1 MRPYIHSRGSIHK
14 LLWVTDCSV
23 GKHAQNSVPEDV
35 SFFQWYYVLAA
46 DYFETS
52 PQHKSIYKNVSVTG
66 KCTGLD
72 SDPLVQAIL
81 VQQRDFGHPMIDG
94 KASVVHGSGFVDAK
108 AFFVLRLGARFAV
121 YVSYALAEARSH
133 TELSAAHRSSES
145 RSRSAAVGA
154 LIESAF

>member
-35 SFFQWYYVLAA
+35 SFFQWYYGLAA

-81 VQQRDFGHPMIDG
+81 AQQRDLW
-94 KASVVHGSGFVDAK
+94 SGPA
-108 AFFVLRLGARFAV
+108 AGL
-121 YVSYALAEARSH
+121 LAP
-133 TELSAAHRSSES
+133 T
-145 RSRSAAVGA
+145 
-154 LIESAF
+154 F

>member
-1 MRPYIHSRGSIHK
+1 MRPYIHKRGSTVHK
-14 LLWVTDCSV
+14 FMWVTDCSV

-35 SFFQWYYVLAA
+35 SFLQWYYVLAA

-81 VQQRDFGHPMIDG
+81 VQQRDFGHPVIDG
-94 KASVVHGSGFVDAK
+94 KASVVHGSGFVDDK
-108 AFFVLRLGARFAV
+108 AFFVLRLGARFASMYPTLWPRLDLIPSCPPLIAV
-121 YVSYALAEARSH
+121 ASRAAIPQRS
-133 TELSAAHRSSES
+133 ELH
-145 RSRSAAVGA
+145 
-154 LIESAF
+154 